1 MFLSESTIPTYT
13 EMLLVL
19 INAFNRPWPICCAC
33 QRHPQTQSTVV
44 HVQLNTATDF
54 LSKIH
59 PLKHT
64 AVQRKSSVHHA
75 MCEMLTAILIH
86 LVRENRPR

>member
-1 MFLSESTIPTYT
+1 MCSSIPSIDPTVMLYSLGATSTQIS
-13 EMLLVL
+13 L
-19 INAFNRPWPICCAC
+19 
-33 QRHPQTQSTVV
+33 V
-44 HVQLNTATDF
+44 HVQLMTATDF

>member
-1 MFLSESTIPTYT
+1 M
-13 EMLLVL
+13 
-19 INAFNRPWPICCAC
+19 
-33 QRHPQTQSTVV
+33 
-44 HVQLNTATDF
+44 HVQLITATDF

-86 LVRENRPR
+86 LVRENRPRWVVWPLSSMQEPRMWLC